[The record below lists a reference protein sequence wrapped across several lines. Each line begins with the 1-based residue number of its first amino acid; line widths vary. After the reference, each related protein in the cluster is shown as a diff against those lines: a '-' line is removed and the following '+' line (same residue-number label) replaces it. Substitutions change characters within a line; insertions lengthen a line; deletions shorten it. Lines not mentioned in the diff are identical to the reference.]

1 MKKLNYLWINLTL
14 ILSRVINPLIMGIFF
29 FVIFTPLSIF
39 LKIFGRDELMIN
51 KKYVSLWKKKA
62 KTSYDP
68 KDLKNQF

>member
-1 MKKLNYLWINLTL
+1 
-14 ILSRVINPLIMGIFF
+14 MGVFF

-62 KTSYDP
+62 NTSYDP
-68 KDLKNQF
+68 KNLKNQF